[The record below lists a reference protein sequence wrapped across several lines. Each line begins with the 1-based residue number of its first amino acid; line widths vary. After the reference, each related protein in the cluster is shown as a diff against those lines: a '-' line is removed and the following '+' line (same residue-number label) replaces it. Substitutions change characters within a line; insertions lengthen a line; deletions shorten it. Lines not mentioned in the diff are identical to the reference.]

1 MPRSGPVTC
10 VAQVPCMC
18 WSVNKDSRDNEWV
31 GASVIKQ
38 EAERAE
44 NVQSGD
50 KVAQENAIKLYE
62 YLIRKS
68 K

>member
-1 MPRSGPVTC
+1 
-10 VAQVPCMC
+10 MC
-18 WSVNKDSRDNEWV
+18 WSVDKDSRDDERV

-38 EAERAE
+38 EAE

>member
-18 WSVNKDSRDNEWV
+18 WSVDKDSRDDERV

-38 EAERAE
+38 EAE

>member
-1 MPRSGPVTC
+1 
-10 VAQVPCMC
+10 MC
-18 WSVNKDSRDNEWV
+18 WSVDKDGRDDEWV

-38 EAERAE
+38 EAERAG

-62 YLIRKS
+62 YWIRKS